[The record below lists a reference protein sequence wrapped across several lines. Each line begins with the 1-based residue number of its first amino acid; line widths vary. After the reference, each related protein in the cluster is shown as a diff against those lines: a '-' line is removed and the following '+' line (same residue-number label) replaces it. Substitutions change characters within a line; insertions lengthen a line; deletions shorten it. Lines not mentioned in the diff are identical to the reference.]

1 MERKMA
7 LNGNLE
13 SFFFASLLQ
22 HLAREKLTGVLRIV
36 DDQEEARVFVKDGT
50 IIYAVGSHKEARL
63 GNLLRAQGV
72 ISVQELQKCAET
84 AREEKKLL
92 GKVLVEK
99 GYISSEIFKKFIE
112 KQIREILYNLFF
124 WKKGEFH
131 FKETPLKLE
140 EDVVVNLNTIDV
152 ILEASRRIDELDIIR
167 KQLPD
172 EAAVLKISEKNPDK
186 KEIKLDSNE
195 WHILSLIDGKK
206 NVGQIVQQSG
216 YETYPVYKLLFS
228 LLSSGLI
235 RKVEAVALTG
245 KDRISDQSGLIILHN
260 DVLGVIFKA
269 LQTELGHQSVLVF
282 DNSKSRL
289 SAKERIIF
297 HKFSP
302 SNPAVTNVQVMR
314 EGLESLKMGDPVKAT
329 GFLLDALNNYLK
341 FVLDNTRDQI
351 GASLTQDAIAEAQ
364 RVLSYVDKYHEDS
377 EEKDYVVSQIQEV
390 LAESIEKMGSLEKN
404 KKSGGLF
411 GRFKKK

>member
-1 MERKMA
+1 MA
-7 LNGNLE
+7 LNGNLD

-36 DDQEEARVFVKDGT
+36 DGQEEARVFVKEGT

-63 GNLLRAQGV
+63 GHLLRSQGI

-84 AREEKKLL
+84 AKEEKKLL

-99 GYISSEIFKKFIE
+99 GYISSDTFKKFIE

-172 EAAVLKISEKNPDK
+172 EDAVLKISDKSPDK

-216 YETYPVYKLLFS
+216 FETYPVYKLLFS

-235 RKVEAVALTG
+235 RKVETVGLTG
-245 KDRISDQSGLIILHN
+245 KNRISDQSGLIIVHN
-260 DVLGVIFKA
+260 DVLGVVYKA
-269 LQTELGHQSVLVF
+269 LHTELGAQANSVF
-282 DNSKSRL
+282 DNSKSKL
-289 SAKERIIF
+289 SAKKRIIF

-302 SNPAVTNVQVMR
+302 TNPAITNVQVVR
-314 EGLESLKMGDPVKAT
+314 EGLETLKLGDQSKAAE
-329 GFLLDALNNYLK
+329 FLLEALNDYLT
-341 FVLDNTRDQI
+341 FVLESTRNQI

-377 EEKDYVVSQIQEV
+377 DEKDYVVSQIQEV
-390 LAESIEKMGSLEKN
+390 LAEAIEKVGAGEKD

>member
-1 MERKMA
+1 MA
-7 LNGNLE
+7 LNGNLD

-36 DDQEEARVFVKDGT
+36 DGQEEARVFVKEGT

-63 GNLLRAQGV
+63 GHLLRSQGI

-84 AREEKKLL
+84 AKEEKKLL

-99 GYISSEIFKKFIE
+99 GYISSDTFKKFIE

-140 EDVVVNLNTIDV
+140 EDVVVHLNTIDV

-172 EAAVLKISEKNPDK
+172 EDAVLKISDKSPDK

-206 NVGQIVQQSG
+206 NVGQIVHQSG
-216 YETYPVYKLLFS
+216 FETYPVYKLLFS

-235 RKVEAVALTG
+235 RKVETVGLTG
-245 KDRISDQSGLIILHN
+245 KNRISDQSGLIIVHN
-260 DVLGVIFKA
+260 DVLGVVYKA
-269 LQTELGHQSVLVF
+269 LHTELGAQANSVF
-282 DNSKSRL
+282 DNSKSKL
-289 SAKERIIF
+289 SAKKRIIF

-302 SNPAVTNVQVMR
+302 TNPAITNVQVVR
-314 EGLESLKMGDPVKAT
+314 EGLDSLKLGDPSKAAE
-329 GFLLDALNNYLK
+329 FLLEALNDYLT
-341 FVLDNTRDQI
+341 FVLENTRSQI

-377 EEKDYVVSQIQEV
+377 DEKDYVVSQIQEV
-390 LAESIEKMGSLEKN
+390 LAEAIEKVGAGDKD

>member
-1 MERKMA
+1 MMA
-7 LNGNLE
+7 LNGNLD

-50 IIYAVGSHKEARL
+50 IIYAVGSLKEARL
-63 GNLLRAQGV
+63 GHLLRTQGV

-84 AREEKKLL
+84 ARQEKKLL

-99 GYISSEIFKKFIE
+99 GYISSDAFKKFIE
-112 KQIREILYNLFF
+112 KQIKEILFNLFF

-152 ILEASRRIDELDIIR
+152 ILEASRRIDELDIIK

-172 EAAVLKISEKNPDK
+172 EAAVLKISDAFPDK
-186 KEIKLDSNE
+186 KEIKLDANE
-195 WHILSLIDGKK
+195 WHVLSLIDGKK
-206 NVGQIVQQSG
+206 NVGQIVQLSG

-235 RKVEAVALTG
+235 RKVETVALTG
-245 KDRISDQSGLIILHN
+245 NGKVSDQSGLIILHN

-269 LQTELGHQSVLVF
+269 LQTELGHQSESVF

-289 SAKERIIF
+289 SGKMRIIF
-297 HKFSP
+297 HKYSP
-302 SNPAVTNVQVMR
+302 SNPAITNVQVMR
-314 EGLESLKMGDPVKAT
+314 EGLESLKLGDAAKAT
-329 GFLLDALNNYLK
+329 EFLMEALNDYLK

-377 EEKDYVVSQIQEV
+377 EEKDYVVSHIQEV
-390 LAESIEKMGSLEKN
+390 LAESIERMGSGEKD